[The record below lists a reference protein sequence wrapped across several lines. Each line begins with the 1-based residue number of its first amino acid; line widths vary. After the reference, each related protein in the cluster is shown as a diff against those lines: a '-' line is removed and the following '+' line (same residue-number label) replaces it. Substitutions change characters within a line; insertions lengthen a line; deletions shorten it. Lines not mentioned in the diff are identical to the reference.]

1 MAQTVFVSPGVY
13 TREQDFTFFASRIGI
28 TRLGLVGLTTK
39 GPAFEPIKVSGTD
52 GFFAR
57 FGNTNPDYPLP
68 YVAQGFLG
76 QSSELTMTRVL
87 GKQGFTNSPAWAIRA
102 TGGLLY
108 SGTASNQGMTF
119 VANSAVVTAVTFTTT
134 VNHPTAAG
142 VSATTSGNNV
152 NISINSGGTT
162 TTAQWYAVVGPL
174 LSSLANATASI
185 TGFGSTLFNTAS
197 TTTTT
202 VNSSVSVAND
212 FSATTLC
219 VIRSKK
225 DANGNLYYSGSSSV
239 TASGLGSPLNA
250 FTITGEPGTPLALN
264 VPGSGLTVSL
274 DESKKSYIVKALG
287 QTPKNVDG
295 DYGLFVDVIT
305 PHFIRQAY
313 TGGTLP
319 SVQGFYFEDVAS
331 TNWSDYTEGYR
342 NSVTPMIVSKVIG
355 SSVRDLFTFE
365 TISDGNASAEEVKM
379 SISSIDDIN
388 KTFDVVVRKF
398 DDTDANTLSTG
409 RLELYRGLTMDDTQP
424 NFIGKAIGT
433 TDGTYPKVSQYVTVT
448 LADNFPTNTVPAGF
462 RGYSLRVGENQ
473 TLNAPTLLY
482 KTSYEANDT
491 VSKTYLGISELA
503 YTAYTVALVGVKNS
517 IQSLEKDIFKY
528 QGKDTADLYT
538 VKGFHMESGATSA
551 LFVTGTKGSI
561 GDYTKAQAKFTVAP
575 AGGFDGWNQFRAV
588 TFTNDGNDTDN
599 VQCFKDAIDLM
610 AIPETVDINLFA
622 TPDVDWLNH
631 TDAVNYALSMVEGRA
646 DAVYIIDA
654 PRYASDST
662 QDSSA
667 IATDLQGIG
676 LDSNYAATYW
686 PWIQIFDPNYQQYV
700 FTTPT
705 AQVVKNIALTD
716 NVAYPWFAPAGL
728 TRGKVQCIKADVKLT
743 RDDRDNLY
751 DVNINPINTT
761 ISEGVTI
768 QGQKTLQIKQSA
780 LDRIN
785 VRRLLLQ
792 VRRLI
797 AAASQTLLF
806 EPNDQTVR
814 DQFLAKVEPLLLQ
827 IQNQRGLAGFRVTV
841 DSFNTSANQTSADRN
856 TLTGK
861 IQIKPTPALEFID
874 LTFQVLPTG
883 ANFEDF

>member
-28 TRLGLVGLTTK
+28 TRLGLVGLSTK
-39 GPAFEPIKVSGTD
+39 GPAFETIKVASTD

-57 FGNTNPDYPLP
+57 FGNTNPNYPLP

-87 GKQGFTNSPAWAIRA
+87 GKTGFVNTGAYVLYI
-102 TGGLLY
+102 TGGTY
-108 SGTASNQGMTF
+108 DN
-119 VANSAVVTAVTFTTT
+119 TTI
-134 VNHPTAAG
+134 G
-142 VSATTSGNNV
+142 
-152 NISINSGGTT
+152 I
-162 TTAQWYAVVGPL
+162 
-174 LSSLANATASI
+174 
-185 TGFGSTLFNTAS
+185 
-197 TTTTT
+197 
-202 VNSSVSVAND
+202 
-212 FSATTLC
+212 
-219 VIRSKK
+219 IRSKK
-225 DANGNLYYSGSSSV
+225 DGTTNLPFYGSASALTISS
-239 TASGLGSPLNA
+239 
-250 FTITGEPGTPLALN
+250 FTGMLDTFFIGGAPGTPLATN
-264 VPGSGLTVSL
+264 VAGSGLTVSL
-274 DESKKSYIVKALG
+274 DETKKSYIVKALG
-287 QTPKNVDG
+287 TNPENVDG
-295 DYGLFVDVIT
+295 DYGLFIDLIT
-305 PHFIRQAY
+305 PHWIRQQFSAGTISGFTLGY
-313 TGGTLP
+313 TSSG
-319 SVQGFYFEDVAS
+319 
-331 TNWSDYTEGYR
+331 DYTDYQAEYT

-355 SSVRDLFTFE
+355 SNVRDMFYFE
-365 TISDGNASAEEVKM
+365 TISDGNASSREIKV
-379 SISSIDDIN
+379 SIASIDDIN
-388 KTFDVVVRKF
+388 KVFDVVVRKF
-398 DDTDANTLSTG
+398 DDTDANTLTNG
-409 RLELYRGLTMDDTQP
+409 RLEFYRGLTADDTQP

-433 TDGTYPKVSQYVTVT
+433 TDGTYPRVSAYVTVT
-448 LADNFPTNTVPAGF
+448 LADNFPRNTVPAGF
-462 RGYSLRVGENQ
+462 RGYEMRYSAATFLPPQ
-473 TLNAPTLLY
+473 LMY
-482 KTSYEANDT
+482 KTTYETTDT
-491 VSKTYLGISELA
+491 VSKAYLGLSELA
-503 YTAYTVALVGVKNS
+503 YTSYTQSLAGVKNS
-517 IQSLEKDIFKY
+517 IKSLETDIFKY
-528 QGKDTADLYT
+528 QGAIATGKTT
-538 VKGFHMESGATSA
+538 IKGFHMESGATPA
-551 LFVTGTKGSI
+551 LFVTGTKNSI

-588 TFTNDGNDTDN
+588 TFTNDANDAQN

-631 TDAVNYALSMVEGRA
+631 TDSVNYALSMVEGRA
-646 DAVYIIDA
+646 DAVYIIDS
-654 PRYASDST
+654 PRYASDSS
-662 QDSSA
+662 QDTSA
-667 IATDLQGIG
+667 IATDLQGVG

-686 PWIQIFDPNYQQYV
+686 PWIQVFDPNYQQYV

-705 AQVVKNIALTD
+705 SQVVKSIALTD

-768 QGQKTLQIKQSA
+768 QGQKTLQVKQSA

-806 EPNDQTVR
+806 EPNDQSVR

-827 IQNQRGLAGFRVTV
+827 IQNQRGLAAFRVAV
-841 DSFNTSANQTSADRN
+841 DSFNTSANQTEGDRN

>member
-102 TGGLLY
+102 ANSSLY
-108 SGTASNQGMTF
+108 SGSTTNQGMTF
-119 VANSAVVTAVTFTTT
+119 VLNSGIVTASTFTTA
-134 VNHPTAAG
+134 VDYPAAAG
-142 VSATTSGNNV
+142 VSATTNGYDVNV
-152 NISINSGGTT
+152 SIGSGGTV
-162 TTAQWYAVVGPL
+162 TTAQWYAAVSAVLGSIPV
-174 LSSLANATASI
+174 TI
-185 TGFGSTLFNTAS
+185 TGFGPTFFNTAS

-202 VNSSVSVAND
+202 VTSSTPIAND
-212 FSATTLC
+212 FSGATLC

-225 DANGNLYYSGSSSV
+225 DANGNLYYSASTSI
-239 TASGLGSPLNA
+239 TASGLGSPLGV
-250 FTITGEPGTPLALN
+250 FTIAGAPGTPIANN
-264 VPGSGLTVSL
+264 VPGSAITVSL
-274 DESKKSYIVKALG
+274 DETKKSYIVKALG
-287 QTPKNVDG
+287 ETAKNVTG

-319 SVQGFYFEDVAS
+319 LVEGFYFEDVSS

-342 NSVTPMIVSKVIG
+342 NSITPMIVSKVIG
-355 SSVRDLFTFE
+355 ANVRDLFKFE
-365 TISDGNASAEEVKM
+365 TISDGDASAAEVKM

-398 DDTDANTLSTG
+398 DDTDANTLTSG

-433 TDGTYPKVSQYVTVT
+433 TDGTYPRVSQYITVT
-448 LADNFPTNTVPAGF
+448 LADNFPRNTVPAGF
-462 RGYSLRVGENQ
+462 RGYSLRTGETQ
-473 TLNAPTLLY
+473 TLAAANLLY
-482 KTSYEANDT
+482 KTSYETNDT

-503 YTAYTVALVGVKNS
+503 YTGYTAALVGVKNS
-517 IQSLEKDIFKY
+517 IKSIEKDIFKY
-528 QGKDTADLYT
+528 QGKNTSALYT
-538 VKGFHMESGATSA
+538 IKGFHMESGATSTE
-551 LFVTGTKGSI
+551 FVTGTKGSI
-561 GDYTKAQAKFTVAP
+561 GDYTKAQAKFTVCP
-575 AGGFDGWNQFRAV
+575 AGGFDGWNQFKNV
-588 TFTNDGNDTDN
+588 TFTDDAGDAQNL
-599 VQCFKDAIDLM
+599 QCFKDAIDLM

-622 TPDVDWLNH
+622 TPDVDWYNH
-631 TDAVNYALSMVEGRA
+631 LGAVNYALAMVEGRA
-646 DAVYIIDA
+646 DAVYIIDS
-654 PRYASDST
+654 PRYASDGS

-667 IATDLQGIG
+667 IATDLQGVG

-686 PWIQIFDPNYQQYV
+686 PWIQVFDPNYSQYV
-700 FTTPT
+700 FTSPT
-705 AQVVKNIALTD
+705 SQVVKSIALTD
-716 NVAYPWFAPAGL
+716 NIAYPWFAPAGL

-806 EPNDQTVR
+806 EPNDQSVR

-841 DSFNTSANQTSADRN
+841 DSFNNSANQTSQDRN